1 MNVLKESAY
10 RHQGREGYVPGA
22 QDTRRFHHW
31 PTAGADFEGTPGF
44 GHVGVC
50 YRGGPGDA
58 ISVEF
63 LTWLPISQNDHG
75 GCSPSSKV

>member
-22 QDTRRFHHW
+22 QDTRRLHHW
-31 PTAGADFEGTPGF
+31 PTAGADYEGTPGF
-44 GHVGVC
+44 RSGGSLLR
-50 YRGGPGDA
+50 RGSGDA

-63 LTWLPISQNDHG
+63 LTWLPISKF
-75 GCSPSSKV
+75 KV